1 MNKPASL
8 ALRRSGNGSRHSAC
22 GGGEIGW
29 CPQREEKREGDA
41 LGRKR
46 KERDKVYHLI
56 ERFRLRS
63 EVRAIELGG
72 WRMEWGDFR
81 LQSGVFNG
89 KLKTLLG
96 FYSKISHHRCRN
108 FMRERYS
115 NYALCV
121 TVALANHQASDH
133 KTCCSSLSLPL
144 RKKSGFMGMGVKN
157 EGRGMMKE
165 WFHGMAQG

>member
-1 MNKPASL
+1 MGWCKMNKPGSP
-8 ALRRSGNGSRHSAC
+8 ALRRSGNGGRHSAC
-22 GGGEIGW
+22 GGGEKGW
-29 CPQREEKREGDA
+29 RPQREEKREEDA

-56 ERFRLRS
+56 ERFGLRS

-108 FMRERYS
+108 FMREIQY
-115 NYALCV
+115 LCFGC
-121 TVALANHQASDH
+121 HR
-133 KTCCSSLSLPL
+133 CSSQLSSTGPQDLLLVSLAPTTQ
-144 RKKSGFMGMGVKN
+144 
-157 EGRGMMKE
+157 KE
-165 WFHGMAQG
+165 WFRGYGRE